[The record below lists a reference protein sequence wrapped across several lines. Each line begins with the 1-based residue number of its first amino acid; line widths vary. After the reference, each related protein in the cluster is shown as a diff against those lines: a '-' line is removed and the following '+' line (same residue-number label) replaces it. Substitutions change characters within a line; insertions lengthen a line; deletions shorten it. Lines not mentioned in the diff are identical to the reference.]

1 MPPRTNP
8 TGRQARLGAEL
19 RKLREAAG
27 VPAREAADLLGAS
40 QTQVSHIEAGR
51 FGISEDRVRR
61 LAGFY
66 ACDDGPLIDALVD
79 LANERGKGWWEEYR
93 GILSPNALDI
103 AELEHHGRYLR
114 TFQAVHIPG
123 LLQTEDHMRAASLFV
138 APELPE
144 SDREA
149 HIAFRTRRQQVIDR
163 DCARPYEAII
173 HEAALR
179 MRVGG
184 PKVARAQ
191 LERILAVSERDA
203 VTVRIVPFDA
213 DGFGG
218 AGHSLL
224 YVSGP
229 VPQLDTVQIDTGHGA
244 ALLDAS
250 AQLHRS
256 RTRLNRIDST
266 ALPPSTSRDLIHR
279 IAQQL

>member
-8 TGRQARLGAEL
+8 TARQGRLGAEL

-51 FGISEDRVRR
+51 FGISEERVRR

-66 ACDDGPLIDALVD
+66 ACDDNELIDALVD
-79 LANERGKGWWEEYR
+79 MANERGKGWWEEYR
-93 GILSPNALDI
+93 GVLDPRALDL
-103 AELEHHGRYLR
+103 AELEHHSCYLR

-123 LLQTEDHMRAASLFV
+123 LLQTPDHMRAASVFV

-144 SDREA
+144 RDREA
-149 HIAFRTRRQQVIDR
+149 HIAFRTRRRQLITGGPG
-163 DCARPYEAII
+163 RPYEAII

-179 MRVGG
+179 IRVGG

-191 LERILAVSERDA
+191 LTYILEASDLGS
-203 VTVRIVPFDA
+203 VTIRVIPFDTDDFA
-213 DGFGG
+213 G

-224 YVSGP
+224 YVGGP
-229 VPQLDTVQIDTGHGA
+229 VPQLDTVQIDTAHGGT
-244 ALLDAS
+244 LVDAT
-250 AQLHRS
+250 AQLNRY
-256 RTRLNRIDST
+256 RTRIDRIDAT
-266 ALPPSTSRDLIHR
+266 ALTPSASQDLISR
-279 IAQQL
+279 IVHEL